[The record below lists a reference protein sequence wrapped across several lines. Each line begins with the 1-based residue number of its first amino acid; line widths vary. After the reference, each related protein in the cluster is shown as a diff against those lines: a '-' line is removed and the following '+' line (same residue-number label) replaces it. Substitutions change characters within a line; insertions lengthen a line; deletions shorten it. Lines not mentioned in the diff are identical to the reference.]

1 MYSVG
6 MRDEEFQI
14 VLEAKLL
21 WDQCCRGW
29 KNTENDQDT
38 GRSYSSLGLVHINVK
53 LIIHCTY
60 LYLFCVVS
68 SKIIN
73 MKRDYNKIMMH
84 EYINQLN
91 CKSRYFIFPRILLH
105 FACLRYEEIKVSI
118 NECSQNFLPK
128 GYFCPFV

>member
-1 MYSVG
+1 M
-6 MRDEEFQI
+6 
-14 VLEAKLL
+14 

-38 GRSYSSLGLVHINVK
+38 DRSYSSLGLVHINVK

-73 MKRDYNKIMMH
+73 MKRDDNKIMMH

-91 CKSRYFIFPRILLH
+91 CKSRYHISSHFTAFCMLKIRGDKSFYQWMLAEFSTKGLLLSI
-105 FACLRYEEIKVSI
+105 CLTL
-118 NECSQNFLPK
+118 CLFLFLI
-128 GYFCPFV
+128 YFSFTSTKTE